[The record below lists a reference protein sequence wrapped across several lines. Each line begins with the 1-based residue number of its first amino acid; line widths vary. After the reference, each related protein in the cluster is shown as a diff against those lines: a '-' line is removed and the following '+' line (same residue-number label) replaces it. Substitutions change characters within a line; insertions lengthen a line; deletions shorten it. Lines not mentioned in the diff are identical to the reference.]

1 MTILT
6 LQIQVSDNMFSVC
19 YSHKPRG
26 INQILRILGR
36 SSFVLQT
43 QSFTQVG
50 LKVSDLEGCLNRI
63 KFLTFSLPFL
73 EWICLLFA
81 QKCSDPKDQGIVDT
95 PPPVCVSVT
104 FFTGGITFSSTLGG
118 MRHFVPHT
126 SHIIIYRGTV
136 WRKWV
141 TTLWRQ
147 CGKNR
152 LPHFWQN
159 TLFLSARPL
168 SLL

>member
-73 EWICLLFA
+73 KE
-81 QKCSDPKDQGIVDT
+81 G
-95 PPPVCVSVT
+95 
-104 FFTGGITFSSTLGG
+104 GGI
-118 MRHFVPHT
+118 
-126 SHIIIYRGTV
+126 
-136 WRKWV
+136 
-141 TTLWRQ
+141 
-147 CGKNR
+147 GK
-152 LPHFWQN
+152 
-159 TLFLSARPL
+159 TKKGYEAET
-168 SLL
+168 